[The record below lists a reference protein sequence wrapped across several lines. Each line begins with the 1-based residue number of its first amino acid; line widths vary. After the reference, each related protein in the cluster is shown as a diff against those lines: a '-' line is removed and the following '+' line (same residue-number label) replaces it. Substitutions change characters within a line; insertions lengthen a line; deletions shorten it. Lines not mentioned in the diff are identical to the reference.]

1 MDPPPIAFTDRERA
15 RERSLFAL
23 YQVIDQGL
31 EGTAMTSFGHL
42 PEEDKWALAFA
53 AGRFAYPRALAEQG
67 RRIWEGDAARARA
80 RSRSRPPWSGSARPR
95 SRRAIG
101 PEKAPAVI
109 AYP

>member
-1 MDPPPIAFTDRERA
+1 MDPPPIAFTDRARA

-53 AGRFAYPRALAEQG
+53 AGRFAYPAALAEQG
-67 RRIWEGDAARARA
+67 RRIWESDAQRAQARPRHDRA
-80 RSRSRPPWSGSARPR
+80 DRAEPSRRSPPGSARKK
-95 SRRAIG
+95 RR
-101 PEKAPAVI
+101 P
-109 AYP
+109 